1 MAGKAVDSMSHH
13 SPRLIESGD
22 AIRSL
27 VGRLSATY
35 LKQKNNYSLTC
46 VLLEPSY
53 NAALGTV
60 TPLLGLNNPAEPP
73 VPKIISNC
81 DKNDTFKIL
90 KLRKENLSLKKSLQ
104 NSFLG
109 KTKIKLRLE
118 KASKKF
124 YDFSVVMNIASTCG
138 PHRQD
143 PQTCT
148 GLYRAGLESML

>member
-81 DKNDTFKIL
+81 GNNDTLKIL
-90 KLRKENLSLKKSLQ
+90 ILKKETLSMKKITTKHFSRK
-104 NSFLG
+104 NAN
-109 KTKIKLRLE
+109 KTKVRK
-118 KASKKF
+118 
-124 YDFSVVMNIASTCG
+124 
-138 PHRQD
+138 
-143 PQTCT
+143 
-148 GLYRAGLESML
+148 GL